1 MAHEFRKESSMT
13 ANLHTRRHGEIVI
26 IDAGDRLDPGRC
38 ATALREKISELAAFG
53 NRWILLDMSGVTGLD
68 ANAARDLVLAGAGI
82 AMSGGDV
89 KLMNV
94 CQSLQ
99 ESLTSARLDRLFETF
114 RGERAAIQSLEMAQA
129 ARLRAASRRSELY
142 WG

>member
-1 MAHEFRKESSMT
+1 MT
-13 ANLHTRRHGEIVI
+13 ANLNTRRHGEIVI
-26 IDAGDRLDPGRC
+26 IDAADRLDPGRC
-38 ATALREKISELAAFG
+38 ASGLREKISELAQFG

-68 ANAARDLVLAGAGI
+68 ANAARDLVLGGASI
-82 AMSGGDV
+82 AMLGGDV

-94 CQSLQ
+94 CRSLQ
-99 ESLTSARLDRLFETF
+99 ESLTSARLDRLLETF
-114 RGERAAIQSLEMAQA
+114 GDERAAIQSLEMAQA